1 MDTWKRR
8 VMSKKI
14 LIFHTAFIG
23 DIVLSTAMVKKIKA
37 NNVNSKITYVTTPAG
52 KAILANNPHI
62 DEIIAYEKRGKDKG
76 IKGMLKLSKLLREK
90 KFDIAYV
97 PHRYLRS
104 SLIVYL
110 AKIKE
115 RIGYANSEGKIFLTK
130 KVEYD
135 KNKHEVEK
143 LLSLVQGQD
152 LVDNSLELFPSKED
166 EDYIEKIWDENSLQG
181 KKVVAMAIGS
191 KWNTKRWPIEYFNL
205 LIKKLE
211 EKEDIKIILVGG
223 KDELN
228 LPVEF
233 SEKSISM
240 INKTSLLQLA
250 QLLKKSNMVI
260 TNDSSPIHIGSAFE
274 TFVFAIF
281 GATVKELGFTPW
293 TPNSLLVEN
302 EGLYCR
308 PCGLHGGDKCPEG
321 HFRCMMELTP
331 EMVYEKV
338 LEVLEKR

>member
-1 MDTWKRR
+1 
-8 VMSKKI
+8 MSKKI

-37 NNVNSKITYVTTPAG
+37 NNINSKITYVTTPTG

-76 IKGMLKLSKLLREK
+76 IKGMLNLSKRLKKE
-90 KFDIAYV
+90 KFDIAYI

-104 SLIVYL
+104 SLVVYL
-110 AKIKE
+110 AGIKE
-115 RIGYANSEGKIFLTK
+115 RIGYSNSEGKFLLTEK
-130 KVEYD
+130 ISYD
-135 KNKHEVEK
+135 KSKHEVEK
-143 LLSLVQGQD
+143 LLSLVKGQD
-152 LVDNSLELFPSKED
+152 LVDNSLELFPSEED
-166 EDYIEKIWDENSLQG
+166 RNYIEDIWKRNKLEE
-181 KKVVAMAIGS
+181 KKVVAVAIGS
-191 KWNTKRWPIEYFNL
+191 KWNTKRWPIEYFNS
-205 LIKKLE
+205 LIEKLE
-211 EKEDIKIILVGG
+211 EIEDVRVVIIGG
-223 KDELN
+223 KDELE
-228 LPVEF
+228 L
-233 SEKSISM
+233 SLKYTEKSINM

-250 QLLKKSNMVI
+250 QLLKKSYMVI
-260 TNDSSPIHIGSAFE
+260 TNDSSPIHIGSAFD

-293 TPNSLLVEN
+293 TSNSLVVEN

-308 PCGLHGGDKCPEG
+308 PCGLHGGNECPEG

-331 EMVYEKV
+331 ELVFERV